1 MCYYAFTDL
10 LYMTSKTGFGLIV
23 KVVDKMIFCKQ
34 VFAISNPENDV
45 PAYFDT
51 VSDYN
56 TVQCFVILVLFTSFL
71 TYLLTY

>member
-45 PAYFDT
+45 HAYFDT